1 MAFSRDLKVLGRLL
15 RKFCMLFKA
24 SIAVPEVRKWISV
37 IPSHQICSQIWTLHR
52 LPSTTSMTQRP
63 SRDGTWLATAVCTAM
78 APPILCPMIMMGGGL
93 SPYRASITLPIS
105 LLKKTSDNQFKPGFP
120 ECKLFWYIE
129 LDIQCVCVCVCGSQT
144 PFSFAT
150 THLSTYLAMVSAE
163 RSLGFFTLVSPAG
176 EERKEQF
183 KDGTAKRCCQG
194 TRMRGELLGW
204 GEFQGT
210 SFFVL
215 WP

>member
-24 SIAVPEVRKWISV
+24 SIAVPEVRIRIAV
-37 IPSHQICSQIWTLHR
+37 IPNHKICSQIWTLYR

-105 LLKKTSDNQFKPGFP
+105 LLKKTSDNQFTPGFP
-120 ECKLFWYIE
+120 EWKLFWYIE
-129 LDIQCVCVCVCGSQT
+129 LNIQCVCVSV
-144 PFSFAT
+144 
-150 THLSTYLAMVSAE
+150 
-163 RSLGFFTLVSPAG
+163 RFTNSIVFRDHPSIN
-176 EERKEQF
+176 
-183 KDGTAKRCCQG
+183 
-194 TRMRGELLGW
+194 LLGHGVSWEIIGVLYFGVTCRW
-204 GEFQGT
+204 GKKRTVQRWN
-210 SFFVL
+210 S
-215 WP
+215 